1 MMKNAKDCYE
11 KLREIAEEIMSY
23 YNMMS
28 YNELKL
34 GTETAAYQE
43 CYKWLIDAIAR
54 ENSIYLEAQRLGFI
68 DEIRMMV
75 ESETEA
81 FPNLDNVLKSGFA
94 YLFRIQ
100 NILEGFLKNDTA
112 FYAKIIKYDINR
124 ILFSF
129 LSEMQNNPYY
139 DSIRGSLIDYK
150 YSLLYSNTYSENDFI
165 TGKSISDLDKL
176 MPPNEHKSYSMYHY
190 VDAALLELPCLRN
203 IDYLKEVDL
212 EVFSDFKFST
222 LVIKIINILARLIL
236 SNEKLVSKYYQELND
251 LLEDE
256 DCPEEIKKVF
266 GELFQLL
273 ENIQSNILR
282 GR

>member
-1 MMKNAKDCYE
+1 METAKDCYE
-11 KLREIAEEIMSY
+11 KLRKISEEIMSY

-28 YNELKL
+28 DNELKL

-112 FYAKIIKYDINR
+112 FYAKKIKYDINR

-139 DSIRGSLIDYK
+139 DPIRGSLIDYK

-190 VDAALLELPCLRN
+190 VDAALLELPCLKN

-236 SNEKLVSKYYQELND
+236 SNEKLVSKYYKELND

-282 GR
+282 ER